1 MVQTGPEP
9 HKGSPMVSLEIISD
23 PVCPWCYIGKA
34 RLDRALEARPG
45 HPFEITWRPFQLNPD
60 MPKEGMDRREYLD
73 TKFGGPENARR
84 IYDNIEATAKASGL
98 DIHIDRI
105 TRTPNT
111 LDAHRLIRWARDEGC
126 QTPLVSQLFRRYFR
140 EGEDIGDRAVLCEA
154 AKSVGMDPEMVARLL
169 ESDND
174 LEEVRAEDRGARE
187 MGVQGVP
194 LFLVA
199 RKYALSGAQ
208 ETDLWLQA
216 IDEILEKET
225 ALPTDA

>member
-1 MVQTGPEP
+1 
-9 HKGSPMVSLEIISD
+9 MVSLEIISD

-34 RLDRALEARPG
+34 RLERALEARPA
-45 HPFEITWRPFQLNPD
+45 HPFEIAWRPFQLNPD
-60 MPKEGMDRREYLD
+60 MPPEGMDRQEYLD
-73 TKFGGPENARR
+73 TKFGGPEKARR
-84 IYDNIEATAKASGL
+84 AYDHVEATARASGL
-98 DIHIDRI
+98 EFHIDRI

-140 EGEDIGDRAVLCEA
+140 DGQDIGDHAVLCA
-154 AKSVGMDPEMVARLL
+154 AADSVGMDPEMVARLL
-169 ESDND
+169 DSDND
-174 LEEVRAEDRGARE
+174 VEDVRAEDAGARE

-208 ETDLWLQA
+208 ETDLWLRA
-216 IDEILEKET
+216 IDEILEKE
-225 ALPTDA
+225 AVPAANA